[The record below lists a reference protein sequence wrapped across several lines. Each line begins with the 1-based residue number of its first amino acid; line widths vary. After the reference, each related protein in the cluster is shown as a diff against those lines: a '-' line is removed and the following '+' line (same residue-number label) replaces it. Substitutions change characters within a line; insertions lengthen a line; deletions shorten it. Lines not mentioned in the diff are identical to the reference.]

1 MTAPFGELIE
11 VPQFLVNN
19 ALSSSDSNVIRRE
32 NTWPAN
38 EKTEHGAP
46 PPPLGVLL
54 GQAGSDIFTYVY
66 DAL

>member
-32 NTWPAN
+32 NTWSAN
-38 EKTEHGAP
+38 EKTEQGAP
-46 PPPLGVLL
+46 PPPSGVLL
-54 GQAGSDIFTYVY
+54 GQAGSVIFTYVY